1 MKCETDLSLI
11 ITIVKKGWG
20 DEVLCA
26 SMDAGAEGG
35 TILFGRGV
43 GVHEYKKLFNIMIE
57 PEKEVVLTV
66 VSNSEADRVLESIVE
81 AGKLEESG
89 KGIVFLI
96 SIDKLLGRAHRAV
109 EADPRRSRRALS
121 RRNRLKRSRW
131 WEKCHRRSL
140 SPRLKRRGGL
150 RPDGARAHS
159 DGPTR
164 GPGLTRHPSP
174 PRGSS
179 PP

>member
-43 GVHEYKKLFNIMIE
+43 GVREQKKLFNIVIE

-66 VSNSEADRVLESIVE
+66 VSNCEADRVLESVVE
-81 AGKLEESG
+81 AGKLQEPG
-89 KGIVFLI
+89 KGIAFLI
-96 SIDKLLGRAHRAV
+96 SIDKLLGRAHKVAESDPPTV
-109 EADPRRSRRALS
+109 E
-121 RRNRLKRSRW
+121 
-131 WEKCHRRSL
+131 
-140 SPRLKRRGGL
+140 
-150 RPDGARAHS
+150 DGSVEDEPVEEVPPVGEEPPEDR
-159 DGPTR
+159 
-164 GPGLTRHPSP
+164 
-174 PRGSS
+174 PRG
-179 PP
+179 

>member
-35 TILFGRGV
+35 TILFGRGF

-66 VSNSEADRVLESIVE
+66 VSNSEADRVLESIVG

-109 EADPRRSRRALS
+109 EADPPAV
-121 RRNRLKRSRW
+121 
-131 WEKCHRRSL
+131 EE
-140 SPRLKRRGGL
+140 
-150 RPDGARAHS
+150 
-159 DGPTR
+159 GPVKEESVEEEPLVGEVPQEEPVSEAETEGR
-164 GPGLTRHPSP
+164 TPT
-174 PRGSS
+174 
-179 PP
+179 